1 MSRRLSQNSRA
12 EDRRVE
18 LSHCL
23 RGLEAA
29 ERSGLDQRQVAE
41 ETTTCWLCL
50 HVQSSR
56 VFGHTVTEIVF
67 NVDYDTL
74 QLFVQSSHLKQSQN
88 VCIKV

>member
-1 MSRRLSQNSRA
+1 MSQRLPQNSRA
-12 EDRRVE
+12 KDRHVE

-29 ERSGLDQRQVAE
+29 ERSGLDQSQVAE

-67 NVDYDTL
+67 NLDYDML
-74 QLFVQSSHLKQSQN
+74 QLL
-88 VCIKV
+88 VCAIFTP